1 MYPAICANFKL
12 FHFFFREVLAE
23 FRKITQKP
31 IGKVVI
37 MTHTFWQAFLLF
49 FFKYFLLDF
58 HILSALL
65 RTGSGCV
72 GWDSN
77 SVVRGACLLG
87 HFYFCIFPRIIID
100 NTNKQKFNKALRRQY
115 LFQLGLCWLTF
126 TRIMPTGPE
135 NLSKETMIFQYSSH
149 DLYSAF
155 SPWSKQRL
163 CTVSVLLLPIHM
175 SYTVRKPSGK

>member
-1 MYPAICANFKL
+1 MKWPGSQRKLFMYPAICANFKL

-37 MTHTFWQAFLLF
+37 AYILTGISLI

-115 LFQLGLCWLTF
+115 LFQLGLC
-126 TRIMPTGPE
+126 
-135 NLSKETMIFQYSSH
+135 
-149 DLYSAF
+149 
-155 SPWSKQRL
+155 
-163 CTVSVLLLPIHM
+163 
-175 SYTVRKPSGK
+175 